1 MQSRNFLAIAI
12 LIMTVF
18 ASIVLL
24 SSFKTNH
31 MNQAEQQQLE
41 LADKSAI
48 EDLLVRYSY
57 AVDFRDW
64 KSYEQVFTTDAVID
78 YRAFGGPRTNVRAQI
93 DYLKK
98 ALTPIESSQHTIST
112 ILIDLKGDTARV
124 ACICHCPMVLK
135 MKNGKTQVFFCGL
148 WYRDVVV
155 RTADGWRIKE
165 RVEEKSYTYNMPEG
179 FEF

>member
-1 MQSRNFLAIAI
+1 MTTRNKIAGMAI
-12 LIMTVF
+12 LIVSVTTIIAF
-18 ASIVLL
+18 F

-31 MNQAEQQQLE
+31 MKQENIQQE

-48 EDLLVRYSY
+48 EDLLIRYSY

-64 KSYEQVFTTDAVID
+64 SSYEQVFTKDAVID
-78 YRAFGGPRTNVRAQI
+78 YRAFGGPRTNVQEQI
-93 DYLKK
+93 VYLKK

-124 ACICHCPMVLK
+124 RCICHCPMVLK
-135 MKNGKTQVFFCGL
+135 LKDGKTQVFFCGL
-148 WYRDVVV
+148 WYNDVVV
-155 RTADGWRIKE
+155 RTTDGWRIKE
-165 RVEEKSYTYNMPEG
+165 RVEQKSYIHNMPEG